1 MRSDIRSAEVR
12 LGGQPFHVRLAGQE
26 GRPLL
31 LFLHGFPE
39 FSGAWDEIL
48 PQLSSQYLCV
58 APDQR
63 GYGKSWRPEGVENY
77 RVSALVGDAAGLI
90 AHFAP
95 QGRAAA
101 VIGHDWGASV
111 AYALAIRL
119 PELVDRLVILNGVH
133 PAMFQLALARGGAQT
148 EASQYITWLRRE
160 GSENVLAQDGYGK
173 LLSLFGAGMNL
184 DWLTPERRADYVE
197 AWGGVAGLRAMVNWY
212 RATPLLVPP
221 PGQALADSA
230 LPRMDPAAL
239 QVIMPHL
246 LLWGLRDTA
255 FAEEAR
261 AGLSEYCDDLRVV
274 DFPDADHWIV
284 HQKPDEVV
292 KEIQEFMCRS

>member
-1 MRSDIRSAEVR
+1 MPDFASRY
-12 LGGQPFHVRLAGQE
+12 F
-26 GRPLL
+26 
-31 LFLHGFPE
+31 
-39 FSGAWDEIL
+39 
-48 PQLSSQYLCV
+48 CV

-63 GYGKSWRPEGVENY
+63 GYGRSWRPEGVGNY

-90 AHFAP
+90 ARFAP

-133 PAMFQLALARGGAQT
+133 PAMFQRALARGGAQT

-160 GSENVLAQDGYGK
+160 GSENLLAADDYAK
-173 LLSLFGAGMNL
+173 LFTLFGAGMSL
-184 DWLTPERRADYVE
+184 DWLTPERRAAYTE

-221 PGQALADSA
+221 VGAELPDEA
-230 LPRMDPAAL
+230 LPHMDPAAL
-239 QVIMPHL
+239 RVIMPHL
-246 LLWGLRDTA
+246 LLWGQRDTA
-255 FAEEAR
+255 FADEAR
-261 AGLSEYCDDLRVV
+261 AGLSEFCDDLRVV

-284 HQKPDEVV
+284 HQKPREVAQR
-292 KEIQEFMCRS
+292 IQDFLNLS